1 MTAEIIDVRL
11 AGNDGSCLVFVD
23 FDGVEHTAHVLW
35 NPGFCTLDVLEASS
49 SQVETFVHSDSEVHD
64 LVEARHSEFISSLCS
79 VGLWFDGRC

>member
-11 AGNDGSCLVFVD
+11 TGNDGSCLVFVD
-23 FDGVEHTAHVLW
+23 IGGVEHTAHVLW

-64 LVEARHSEFISSLCS
+64 LVEARHSEFMANWCN
-79 VGLWFDGRC
+79 VGAWYDA